1 MRAPTLDLTLL
12 RTLVAVA
19 DTGGVTAAAR
29 RLAYT
34 QSTVSMQL
42 QRLEEALG
50 VALHER
56 EGRKLRFTADGERL
70 LGHAR
75 RLLALNDEALADMR
89 SRRVTGELNL
99 GIPEDYAI
107 LLTSVF
113 SWFHQLYPEVRLQ
126 VTCGNSASLV
136 EQVRADELD
145 MALVSRQRHA
155 PGGEVIRREPL
166 VWAVGLERQP
176 PLIDPLPLALYAPG
190 VDWCYEVVEQALAT
204 TGRDWRVAYTSQ
216 SMAGLAP
223 IVQAGLAI
231 VVVTRSML
239 TAQLRVLD
247 ESSGLPPLPAVEL
260 ALHLAA
266 RRPTEPAR
274 RLAELIR
281 EELSPRGEGERRKEE
296 RRKEG

>member
-1 MRAPTLDLTLL
+1 MRAPTLDLSLL

-19 DTGGVTAAAR
+19 DTGSVTAAAR

-42 QRLEEALG
+42 SRLEAALG

-56 EGRKLRFTADGERL
+56 QGRRIRFTAEGERL

-89 SRRVTGELNL
+89 ARRVTGELNL
-99 GIPEDYAI
+99 GIPEDYAP
-107 LLTSVF
+107 LLTAVF
-113 SWFHQLYPEVRLQ
+113 SWFHQLYPDVGLQ
-126 VTCGNSASLV
+126 VTCGTSTDLV
-136 EQVRADELD
+136 ERVRADELD
-145 MALVSRQRHA
+145 LALVTRQRRS

-166 VWAVGLERQP
+166 AWAVGLERQP
-176 PLIDPLPLALYAPG
+176 PLSDPLSLALYSPG
-190 VDWCYEVVEQALAT
+190 ADLFREVAEDALAAA
-204 TGRDWRVAYTSQ
+204 GRTWRVAYTSQ

-223 IVQAGLAI
+223 VVQAGLAI

-239 TAQLRVLD
+239 GPQLRALD
-247 ESSGLPPLPAVEL
+247 ESSGLPALPAVEL
-260 ALHLAA
+260 ALHRAA

-274 RLAELIR
+274 RMAELIR
-281 EELSPRGEGERRKEE
+281 EALAPMAAD
-296 RRKEG
+296 

>member
-1 MRAPTLDLTLL
+1 MGDVLMRAPTLDLTLL

-56 EGRKLRFTADGERL
+56 EGRRMRFTADGERL

-145 MALVSRQRHA
+145 MALVTRQRHA

-166 VWAVGLERQP
+166 TWAVGLERQP
-176 PLIDPLPLALYAPG
+176 PLTDPLPLALYSPG
-190 VDWCYEVVEQALAT
+190 VDWCQEVVEQALAT

-216 SMAGLAP
+216 SMAGLTP
-223 IVQAGLAI
+223 MVQAGLAI

-239 TAQLRVLD
+239 TAQLRALD
-247 ESSGLPPLPAVEL
+247 ESSGLPPLPSVEL

-281 EELSPRGEGERRKEE
+281 EELSPRGKEE
-296 RRKEG
+296 

>member
-1 MRAPTLDLTLL
+1 MRVPTLDLSLL

-19 DTGGVTAAAR
+19 DAGSVTAAAR

-42 QRLEEALG
+42 SRLEAALG

-56 EGRKLRFTADGERL
+56 QGRRIRFTAEGERL

-89 SRRVTGELNL
+89 ARRVTGELNL
-99 GIPEDYAI
+99 GIPEDYAP
-107 LLTSVF
+107 LLTAVF
-113 SWFHQLYPEVRLQ
+113 SWFHQLYPDVGLQ
-126 VTCGNSASLV
+126 VTCGTSTDLV
-136 EQVRADELD
+136 ERVRADELD
-145 MALVSRQRHA
+145 LALVTRQRRS

-166 VWAVGLERQP
+166 AWAVGLERQP
-176 PLIDPLPLALYAPG
+176 PLSDPLPLALYSPG
-190 VDWCYEVVEQALAT
+190 ADLFREVAEDALAAA
-204 TGRDWRVAYTSQ
+204 GRTWRVAYTSQ

-223 IVQAGLAI
+223 VVQAGLAI

-239 TAQLRVLD
+239 GPQLRALD
-247 ESSGLPPLPAVEL
+247 ESSGLPALPAVEL
-260 ALHLAA
+260 ALHRAA

-281 EELSPRGEGERRKEE
+281 EALAPMAAD
-296 RRKEG
+296 